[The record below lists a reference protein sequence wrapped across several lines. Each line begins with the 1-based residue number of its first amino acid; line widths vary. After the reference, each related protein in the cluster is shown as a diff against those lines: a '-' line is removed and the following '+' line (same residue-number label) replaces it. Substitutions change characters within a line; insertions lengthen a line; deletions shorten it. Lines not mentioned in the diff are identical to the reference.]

1 MKKIGL
7 SFCLFTLL
15 LLFSPSEVRASLVN
29 VEKDGSVILNVLASE
44 SSLALE
50 IPKRDSLLVNQTAVS
65 DVPNHAQISLI
76 EEDGKLQLS
85 VVTDEG
91 LKYLDVT
98 NYKDNVVE
106 IEERSATQKVQI
118 GIVDGK
124 FSIMQNGI
132 IAVTAFPINIDPK
145 NAQISVSAPSG
156 VRYLAILPL
165 EAYQGLLRSKAIN
178 KMGVGNMEIK
188 ESERGEITYVV
199 PGEKVLN
206 IFRLMDYAVPVSA
219 TVSASTGEI
228 ISIDEPPWLRVLGFV
243 FS

>member
-1 MKKIGL
+1 VKKIGL